1 MSAEDSPTRFVVFF
15 GELPRFWS
23 YTEKGAELLRTDG
36 WRLMY
41 DPADEKSDNPVKL
54 LDPKESCIK
63 EIEEKEIE
71 SLESPTH
78 NEKYI
83 FYADGHQ
90 VGCPDGGWVGCPEC
104 GRVWMGIGPA

>member
-15 GELPRFWS
+15 DELPRYWS
-23 YTEKGAELLRTDG
+23 DTETGAELLRTDG

-41 DPADEKSDNPVKL
+41 DPDGKSEAHPEKF
-54 LDPKESCIK
+54 LDPDKSCIR
-63 EIEEKEIE
+63 EMEEKEIE
-71 SLESPTH
+71 NLKCDTH

-83 FYADGHQ
+83 FSADGHQ

-104 GRVWMGIGPA
+104 GRV